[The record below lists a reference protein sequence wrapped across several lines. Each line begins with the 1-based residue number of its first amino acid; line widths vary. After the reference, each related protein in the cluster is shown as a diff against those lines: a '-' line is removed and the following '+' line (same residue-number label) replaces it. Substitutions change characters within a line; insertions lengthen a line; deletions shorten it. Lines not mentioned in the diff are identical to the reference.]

1 MSSTYKV
8 YVGPYLYIPE
18 QKGFNAWDFCEEI
31 KGTLAPACMESKPG
45 QGDYLLPNMDSNRPQ
60 RLCEFARN
68 ETDEGET
75 QIDSTSHEVYMLI
88 VQTQTERELLDRQ
101 NVKYDVRWGVV
112 CYYI

>member
-1 MSSTYKV
+1 MSSTYYT

-18 QKGFNAWDFCEEI
+18 QKGFDAFDFCDEI

-45 QGDYLLPNMDSNRPQ
+45 IGDYLLPNLDSNRPH

-68 ETDEGET
+68 QTDEGET
-75 QIDSTSHEVYMLI
+75 EISNSSHEVYMLI
-88 VQTQTERELLDRQ
+88 VQTQEERELLDRKG
-101 NVKYDVRWGVV
+101 VTYDVRWGVV